1 VGSGNN
7 AVEQNFDGGEVSGW
21 SADFVGVMDEIS
33 TDSKAEAFLLCF
45 VWPFGGYKTCIG
57 GFPSVW

>member
-33 TDSKAEAFLLCF
+33 TDSKTDAFLLCLC
-45 VWPFGGYKTCIG
+45 GR
-57 GFPSVW
+57 SVATKRA